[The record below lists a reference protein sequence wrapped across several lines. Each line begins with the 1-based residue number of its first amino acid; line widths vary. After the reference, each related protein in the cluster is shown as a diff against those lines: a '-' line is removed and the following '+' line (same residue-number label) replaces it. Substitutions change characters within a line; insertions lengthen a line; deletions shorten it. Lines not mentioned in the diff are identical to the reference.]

1 VFIPL
6 VAYSELVSAAEI
18 CPYSPLCRPAG
29 VETAGR
35 AREGG
40 NLPFILNEGMLF
52 YHSSSS
58 SSVAIKEKNFHL
70 LAGFYGGVDLGFI
83 ALFVLSL
90 LLSRWLHPLIS
101 FCVCIYFFDYLAS
114 SGKGIVEVICLSGWL
129 SHFFNRPGPF
139 SRPTYPLHPHLYMNG
154 FLPLTFVPCFGG
166 WKEVLGPRSN
176 GNLNPQFHQQSM
188 MGFRRG
194 WVDEATATK
203 V

>member
-58 SSVAIKEKNFHL
+58 SSSVAIEEKNFHL
-70 LAGFYGGVDLGFI
+70 LASFDGEVDLGFI

-114 SGKGIVEVICLSGWL
+114 SGRGIVEVICLSGWL
-129 SHFFNRPGPF
+129 SHFFTRPGP
-139 SRPTYPLHPHLYMNG
+139 SLDLPTLSIHI
-154 FLPLTFVPCFGG
+154 FT
-166 WKEVLGPRSN
+166 
-176 GNLNPQFHQQSM
+176 
-188 MGFRRG
+188 
-194 WVDEATATK
+194 
-203 V
+203 